1 MNGGVT
7 NQNLPGIFIMV
18 LRVKGKEV
26 FIEKRK
32 VEFVP
37 RKLDEQELCGLCS
50 LHDVIKVMRSKR
62 KK

>member
-7 NQNLPGIFIMV
+7 NQNPPRIFIMV
-18 LRVKGKEV
+18 LRVTGKEV

-50 LHDVIKVMRSKR
+50 LPDVVKVI
-62 KK
+62 